1 MKKAILLLID
11 NNVKNVDKYVHN
23 GSTWLIFTNDLTWV
37 VEYDRDNTLWYNY
50 KFFQDLF
57 NYVSV
62 DVVDNQE
69 FITEWFESRIL
80 KTRPCVEDTIQ
91 TGVKNTDFPLSL
103 GHEMVVEDAIQNG
116 VKDTSFVNPYFN
128 QNVEETIQN
137 GVKKTDFP
145 FGLGNE
151 RAVEDAIQ
159 NGVKET
165 IDLEMD
171 DEKVVKYMIENG
183 VKRTLSNAT
192 KNVASIIDTI
202 QSGVKETKTVD
213 DSNIIKY
220 AVDYMYRSGR
230 VTETVENGVKETMW
244 RQVEN
249 YPQFVNNVIDKGV
262 KETHHDCYGH
272 EERIKGVI
280 LKNTK

>member
-50 KFFQDLF
+50 KFFKDLF
-57 NYVSV
+57 NYVSM

-80 KTRPCVEDTIQ
+80 KTRPCVEDTTQ

-103 GHEMVVEDAIQNG
+103 GHEMVLEDAIQNG
-116 VKDTSFVNPYFN
+116 VKSTTFVNPYFN
-128 QNVEETIQN
+128 QNVEDTIQN
-137 GVKKTDFP
+137 GVKHT
-145 FGLGNE
+145 FGARLMLE
-151 RAVEDAIQ
+151 SIVEDTIQ
-159 NGVKET
+159 NGVKHT
-165 IDLEMD
+165 THRRLPLERR
-171 DEKVVKYMIENG
+171 VK
-183 VKRTLSNAT
+183 
-192 KNVASIIDTI
+192 DTI

-213 DSNIIKY
+213 DSNIMKY

-262 KETHHDCYGH
+262 KEIHHDCYGH